1 MAGATIGPHH
11 ISTPSCL
18 PPRSR
23 PSHSIVSLSS
33 PHHIAVSWSPDSE
46 YLLTVLDGR
55 GFVQIYSVSDAKW
68 TASIDEAAAGVVDA
82 MWLPDSRHVI
92 TCSEFRVRL
101 SVFSL
106 EQYGQLVCYIASP
119 KLTASQLSIHPDGS
133 LLAVAHRKG
142 GQDLVALYE
151 TSGDF
156 QQVTFN
162 GNATRE
168 REGEKREEKRRE
180 EKRREE
186 KGEKEKRRG
195 EKKREEKK

>member
-1 MAGATIGPHH
+1 M
-11 ISTPSCL
+11 
-18 PPRSR
+18 
-23 PSHSIVSLSS
+23 
-33 PHHIAVSWSPDSE
+33 SWSPDSE

-55 GFVQIYSVSDAKW
+55 GFVQIYSVSDATW

-162 GNATRE
+162 GNAPRSIVVL
-168 REGEKREEKRRE
+168 RKRRGGKRRGKKRREEKRRE
-180 EKRREE
+180 EKRREGGKREE
-186 KGEKEKRRG
+186 KGGKEKRREEIEIKI
-195 EKKREEKK
+195 EK